1 MQSIRGSTRLIQRH
15 RFAISSNNNT
25 LRLNSSSATTSWSND
40 NDSRKLGFDSLRS
53 TRAFD
58 TATKYLISSFT
69 KSASI
74 LLNNGNFAYSSSRC
88 FSTIGD
94 DSVQSTPP
102 PPTQVSLESASDA
115 PQRIKFKRLDKTA
128 KHIMQIVDKEA
139 VEEVRTRREI
149 PDIRPGYIVQLKVE
163 VPENKRRVS
172 IVKGIVIARR
182 NAGLNSTFRI
192 RRLVA
197 GVGVESMFPLYSPNL
212 REIKVLDK
220 KKVRRAKLYYLRD
233 KMNALKKH

>member
-1 MQSIRGSTRLIQRH
+1 VRLLFIFSFDKSFTISQVLLLYMFSLCSGLSI
-15 RFAISSNNNT
+15 
-25 LRLNSSSATTSWSND
+25 
-40 NDSRKLGFDSLRS
+40 LGFYVFKMFL
-53 TRAFD
+53 
-58 TATKYLISSFT
+58 
-69 KSASI
+69 
-74 LLNNGNFAYSSSRC
+74 GNFFWQKQDFKYSLRC
-88 FSTIGD
+88 FSTTG
-94 DSVQSTPP
+94 DSVQSTPQGSP
-102 PPTQVSLESASDA
+102 ESDCVV

-139 VEEVRTRREI
+139 VEEVRNLREI
-149 PDIRPGYIVQLKVE
+149 PEIKPGYIVQLKVE

-172 IVKGIVIARR
+172 IVKGVVIARR

-212 REIKVLDK
+212 REIKVVDK

-233 KMNALKKH
+233 KVNALKKH